1 MAARHVDKRRWRGR
15 AAAGRGTPG
24 QRWSGDGGRAM
35 AVVGTVTGGGSVMSA
50 NR

>member
-15 AAAGRGTPG
+15 AAAGRGMPG

-35 AVVGTVTGGGSVMSA
+35 AVVGTVMGGGSVMSA